1 MAMEL
6 TPTTTLEAVNE
17 MLGAIGET
25 PISDLEALG
34 NVDASIAFDTLRAVS
49 REVQTKGWWFNEQE
63 SFTFTLS
70 ADGRVLPPQS
80 ILKLTPARG
89 GTPLVVRGTRLVNPR
104 TGEDTFT
111 AAPTASYVVW
121 HLAFEE
127 LPESARRYIAIR
139 AARIFQTKQLGSD
152 QLYVFNEDH
161 EREAFAI
168 FGEEHAD
175 FVYARGHNFLND
187 STDVSDIWNR

>member
-6 TPTTTLEAVNE
+6 TPTTELEAVNE
-17 MLGAIGET
+17 MLGAIGEA
-25 PISDLEALG
+25 PISDLEAIG
-34 NVDASIAFDTLRAVS
+34 NVDASIARDTLRAVS

-63 SFTFTLS
+63 GYTFTLS

>member
-49 REVQTKGWWFNEQE
+49 REVQTKGWWFNEQDTY
-63 SFTFTLS
+63 TFTLD
-70 ADGRVLPPQS
+70 AEGRVLPPAS
-80 ILKLTPARG
+80 ILKMTPVRG
-89 GTPLVVRGTRLVNPR
+89 GTPLVVRGTRVINPR
-104 TGEDTFT
+104 TGEDKFS
-111 AAPTASYVVW
+111 AAPTATNIVW
-121 HLAFEE
+121 HLDFED

-139 AARIFQTKQLGSD
+139 ASRIFQTKQLGSD

-161 EREAFAI
+161 EREAFEI
-168 FGEEHAD
+168 FGLEHAD
-175 FVYARGHNFLND
+175 FVYARGHNFL
-187 STDVSDIWNR
+187 SGSSDVSDIWDV